1 MKFSTAILS
10 FLSLAT
16 LSLAAPHGGH
26 GGGRDGGARNSTST
40 NPNQPKVSQP
50 ASNTGNSSLSGLD
63 ETPGSGGSYNVIV
76 DDADPRT
83 LDDLLVEMELT
94 RDDVK
99 YIYDNSAFKGF
110 SANLSS
116 HCVGKLNT
124 MTGFKMFEP
133 EMDIQLHETLPGT
146 WGLKRVSQSTA
157 VSPGKDVSSFDFSGY
172 SFNGTADSLGKD
184 VDIYVIDT
192 GVKYDCQP
200 CISTSTS

>member
-26 GGGRDGGARNSTST
+26 SGGRDGVRNSTGT

-50 ASNTGNSSLSGLD
+50 AGNAGNSSLS

-83 LDDLLVEMELT
+83 LDDLLEEMELT
-94 RDDVK
+94 RNDVK

-146 WGLKRVSQSTA
+146 WGLKRVSQSTS
-157 VSPGKDVSSFDFSGY
+157 VSPGKDVSSFDFSSY
-172 SFNGTADSLGKD
+172 TFNGTADSLGKG
-184 VDIYVIDT
+184 VDIYVVDT
-192 GVKYDCQP
+192 GVKYACQP
-200 CISTSTS
+200 CILTSTS